1 VSDVRD
7 VAVTVPFAS
16 LMDRG
21 LVTPKDLEAAQ
32 EAWRGQRVRPEVYLR
47 QSLRLS
53 RQDLRQAV
61 SDYYALSPLAY
72 AECLPVPEELLRL
85 ADKASGPKRG
95 LWFPVAQVGDVI
107 VFAISAP
114 GDPDAMRE
122 IESLFPERPK
132 RFMACLS
139 EEVSW
144 YAQDFAFRDILRG
157 PVGGQRTVMAYWR
170 NTMAMWR
177 TKLACQRTNLAAG
190 RTWLNIIRW
199 SLGLVGMGNT
209 LLRMKVPVKYPWAP
223 WLAVVIGLVL
233 TGVGVCAYL
242 RLRRTWRG
250 LLGHSLVE
258 ATSAVLHFLEEYDT
272 LDAPAPADTAQKK
285 KTMLGR
291 LGDRLI
297 NYSTLTLP
305 RGGYRERITLA
316 RERNVLAAQ
325 RTILACYRNL
335 ASQART
341 GLAFLRT
348 GVTVT
353 ILGLGLVTYFGLDV
367 WSVLDGLLILAG
379 MAMIADGAAWYWPVR
394 GENTETP
401 RCMRFEY
408 DDD

>member
-1 VSDVRD
+1 MSDVN
-7 VAVTVPFAS
+7 VAAVTAPFAS
-16 LMDRG
+16 LVDRG
-21 LVTPKDLEAAQ
+21 LVTPKDMEAAQ
-32 EAWRGQRVRPEVYLR
+32 RAWRGQGVRPEVYLR
-47 QSLRLS
+47 QTLRLS
-53 RQDLRQAV
+53 RNDLRQAV
-61 SDYYALSPLAY
+61 GEYYGLPPLAY
-72 AECLPVPEELLRL
+72 EECLPVPEDLIHL

-95 LWFPVAQVGDVI
+95 IWFPVGREGDVI
-107 VFAISAP
+107 VVAISAP
-114 GDPDAMRE
+114 GDPDALQE
-122 IESLFPERPK
+122 IETLFPLRPK
-132 RFMACLS
+132 RLMACLS

-144 YAQDFAFRDILRG
+144 YGQDFAFRDAVQG

-199 SLGLVGMGNT
+199 SLGLAGMGNT
-209 LLRMKVPVKYPWAP
+209 LLRLKEPVRYPWAP
-223 WLAVVIGLVL
+223 WLAVVIGLAL
-233 TGVGVCAYL
+233 AAAGVRAYL

-258 ATSAVLHFLEEYDT
+258 VTAVVLHFLEEYDI
-272 LDAPAPADTAQKK
+272 LDIPVPVDAAPK

-291 LGDRLI
+291 LSDRLI

-353 ILGLGLVTYFGLDV
+353 IFGLGLVTYFGLDV
-367 WSVLDGLLILAG
+367 WSILDGLLILAG

-394 GENTETP
+394 GEYTETP
-401 RCMRFEY
+401 RCMWFEY